1 MLDMNPEVRKLWT
14 EALRSGRYPQTTQ
27 VLRSCYG
34 FCCLGVLCDLAV
46 AANVIPPPVVDDF
59 EIFEYGREH
68 KYEELPIEVQEW
80 AGLTSGDPVLI
91 GNQTCTTANDRL
103 RLSFNEIA
111 DLIDGGFTDV

>member
-1 MLDMNPEVRKLWT
+1 MLDMNPEIRKLWT
-14 EALRSGRYPQTTQ
+14 DALRSGRYSQTTQ
-27 VLRSCYG
+27 VLRNRYG

-46 AANVIPPPVVDDF
+46 AAGVISPPYID
-59 EIFEYGREH
+59 ELGIREYGREH

-91 GNQTCTTANDRL
+91 ENQTCTTANDRL

-111 DLIDGGFTDV
+111 DLIDGGSTNA